1 MFLLGWERKWINERE
16 YFSNILKKNVSLLV
30 LSGRSRPIYLND
42 ALYTKCFSVRV
53 CTFNI
58 LCIKKALLQ
67 FHFIVIGKMGD
78 GSQAGKWNV
87 TIRGHIAYVLFHLEI
102 VVPKGPIE

>member
-1 MFLLGWERKWINERE
+1 MF
-16 YFSNILKKNVSLLV
+16 
-30 LSGRSRPIYLND
+30 
-42 ALYTKCFSVRV
+42 FSVRV

-87 TIRGHIAYVLFHLEI
+87 TIRGRIVYVLFHLEI
-102 VVPKGPIE
+102 VAPVAPVE